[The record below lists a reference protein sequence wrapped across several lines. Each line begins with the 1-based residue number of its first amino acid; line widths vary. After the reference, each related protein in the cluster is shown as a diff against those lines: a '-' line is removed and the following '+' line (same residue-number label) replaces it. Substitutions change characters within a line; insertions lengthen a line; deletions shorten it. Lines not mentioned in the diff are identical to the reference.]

1 MRDRNRLFGFLINS
15 IIPAAVAVATCGV
28 CRAASRDS
36 DIAQLTALDRA
47 MQRAVVDR
55 DAKTFAGFFTDDYVL
70 VSSSGKIYKKA
81 DVVAE
86 IVSPEV
92 HYDVNESSDVS
103 VRVQGDTGLV
113 IASLHQKGTD
123 HGKPFDNHLRYT
135 DTWVRQ
141 KGVWRNISAHAS
153 VVRTP

>member
-1 MRDRNRLFGFLINS
+1 MRTLIARFL
-15 IIPAAVAVATCGV
+15 VALLVVGAGTL

-55 DAKTFAGFFTDDYVL
+55 DAKTFATFFTDDYVL
-70 VSSSGKIYKKA
+70 VSTSGKLYKKA

-86 IVSPEV
+86 ITSPDV
-92 HYDVNESSDVS
+92 HYDINESSEVQ

-113 IASLHQKGTD
+113 VAALHQKGTD
-123 HGKPFDNHLRYT
+123 HGKPFDFHLRYT

-141 KGVWRNISAHAS
+141 NGTWKNISAHAS
-153 VVRTP
+153 MVRTP